1 MSALVIP
8 DLNEAMQ
15 ARLRERATSHG
26 RTPETEAAAILTAA
40 LQSPASNPW
49 AAIAFRERLAASGRD
64 FGDSADD
71 LREDR
76 ER

>member
-8 DLNEAMQ
+8 DLDDATL

-26 RTPETEAAAILTAA
+26 RSAEEEAREILAAALEG
-40 LQSPASNPW
+40 PPDPW
-49 AAIAFRERLAASGRD
+49 ARINAFRERLLASGRT
-64 FGDSADD
+64 FSDSTEL

-76 ER
+76 DR